1 MVTDGGFGGAA
12 IKRISE
18 GEAQNEYFSAFF
30 VLRFLVTIA
39 VLFALIAFRNYFVD
53 FNEAGMFNWLLLA
66 LIISLFCG
74 SVSVGIA
81 GTGKMGIHSAGT
93 FINNISRIIIQV
105 TAIFLGFG
113 VGGLACGFV
122 AGLLIAAI
130 MEFRFFELH
139 FVQFEWFHIK
149 KLISFAFWLFLTSA
163 GVALYSYTDTV
174 MIGYYLSNVDV
185 GIYRIVFQFTSVAA
199 IATTAFR
206 GTLWPKVSRWS
217 KIHETKLIEDSL
229 SRACTYSLAL
239 AIPLFVGGV
248 LLGDRLLYFFY
259 GAEFESGYTALIILF
274 FVQIIN
280 IFQFFFTT
288 YLGAQDRQ
296 KDAFKVTALAATANI
311 VLNFTL
317 IPVIGIEGAAVATL
331 VTMGLNAILAGKIL
345 SGIITIRIEQGSLLN
360 TLKASAIMALFVGS
374 YRMIVPLS
382 NIWLTLIPVIVGG
395 IMYGILVLKFD
406 KNICEELKG
415 IFTQINVPWPRW
427 L

>member
-1 MVTDGGFGGAA
+1 
-12 IKRISE
+12 
-18 GEAQNEYFSAFF
+18 
-30 VLRFLVTIA
+30 
-39 VLFALIAFRNYFVD
+39 
-53 FNEAGMFNWLLLA
+53 
-66 LIISLFCG
+66 
-74 SVSVGIA
+74 
-81 GTGKMGIHSAGT
+81 
-93 FINNISRIIIQV
+93 
-105 TAIFLGFG
+105 
-113 VGGLACGFV
+113 
-122 AGLLIAAI
+122 
-130 MEFRFFELH
+130 
-139 FVQFEWFHIK
+139 
-149 KLISFAFWLFLTSA
+149 
-163 GVALYSYTDTV
+163 
-174 MIGYYLSNVDV
+174 
-185 GIYRIVFQFTSVAA
+185 
-199 IATTAFR
+199 
-206 GTLWPKVSRWS
+206 
-217 KIHETKLIEDSL
+217 
-229 SRACTYSLAL
+229 
-239 AIPLFVGGV
+239 
-248 LLGDRLLYFFY
+248 
-259 GAEFESGYTALIILF
+259 
-274 FVQIIN
+274 VQIIN

-395 IMYGILVLKFD
+395 LMYGILVLKFD